1 METSV
6 LKDAYKFFNGR
17 EIDGVLRL
25 MHPDVDWPNGWE
37 GGWLKGHEAVREYW
51 TRQWNEIDSR
61 VDPVKFSMDEG
72 GRIVADVHAVIRDQN
87 GTLLA
92 EEFIQHVYTLQ
103 DGLIRRM
110 EIRKQS

>member
-6 LKDAYKFFNGR
+6 LEEVYKLFNAR
-17 EIDGVLRL
+17 EIDKALRL

-37 GGWLKGHEAVREYW
+37 GGWLKGPDAIRDYW
-51 TRQWNEIDSR
+51 TRQWNEIDPR
-61 VDPVKFSMDEG
+61 VEPVKFSTDEE
-72 GRIVADVHAVIRDQN
+72 GRIIVDVHAVIRDRK
-87 GTLLA
+87 GKLLA
-92 EEFIQHVYTLQ
+92 DELIQHVYTLQ